1 MVTGQYARR
10 SNCNDDDDDKN
21 DDNEGN
27 DDDDDDNDVV
37 AGDVSLRTETKV

>member
-27 DDDDDDNDVV
+27 DDDNDVV